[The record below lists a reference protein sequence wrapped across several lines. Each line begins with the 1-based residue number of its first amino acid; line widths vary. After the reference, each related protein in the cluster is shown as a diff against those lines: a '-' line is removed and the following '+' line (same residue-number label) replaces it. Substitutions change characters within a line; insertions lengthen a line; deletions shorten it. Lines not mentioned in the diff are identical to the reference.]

1 MQLKNL
7 KTNYLGKINTFYKTI
22 DSTQA
27 EIWRLI
33 DNKNIQNGTLIMADI
48 QTKGK
53 GTHGRI
59 WHTDESKNIAFSFF
73 VETNCKSNLLYGIT
87 IEIADILI
95 KIFKEKY
102 NVNLKIKEP
111 NDIFYS
117 NKKIGG
123 ILTESKVNSGIVKFL
138 VIGIGLNTNKTKFTE
153 DIQNI
158 ATSLKKEFSI
168 DVNNQEII
176 EEFCY
181 EFEKILKRRI
191 NK

>member
-73 VETNCKSNLLYGIT
+73 VETNCKSNLLDGIT

-158 ATSLKKEFSI
+158 ATSLKKEYNKEF
-168 DVNNQEII
+168 NREEII
-176 EEFCY
+176 SSFFNT
-181 EFEKILKRRI
+181 FEKEYKKLI
-191 NK
+191 N

>member
-73 VETNCKSNLLYGIT
+73 VETNCKSNLLDGIT

-158 ATSLKKEFSI
+158 ATSLKKEYNKEF
-168 DVNNQEII
+168 NREEII
-176 EEFCY
+176 SSFFNT
-181 EFEKILKRRI
+181 FENEYKKLI
-191 NK
+191 N

>member
-73 VETNCKSNLLYGIT
+73 VETNCKSNLLDGIT

-123 ILTESKVNSGIVKFL
+123 ILTESKVNSRIVKFL

-168 DVNNQEII
+168 DVNNKEII

>member
-73 VETNCKSNLLYGIT
+73 VETNCKSNLLDGIT

-168 DVNNQEII
+168 DVNNKEII

>member
-73 VETNCKSNLLYGIT
+73 VETNCKSNLLDGIT

-176 EEFCY
+176 
-181 EFEKILKRRI
+181 
-191 NK
+191 